1 MKIPERYRGGM
12 QNSVS
17 AEVTAV
23 RTIEDRDEWDAL
35 VESFG
40 GNPFQFWGWGEV
52 KVHSGAWT
60 SLHLAVTQESG
71 ETIGGAMVLLRDLPF
86 PFRKLAYVPRG
97 PFGRADALTAVADA
111 VTTYVGSHTPSV
123 SITFEP
129 DIEASAKFSPRGG
142 QPSTT
147 DIFLPSTLIIDLTQ
161 EEDALIGD
169 MAKKTRYSVRRS
181 LRDGLTVR
189 RAETEADLE
198 TVLDIYDETAR
209 RADFPLHPRD
219 YYRTIFRELAD
230 SSPVYM
236 AFLDDEPVA
245 FLWVLASGTTA
256 LDLYGGSTEAGLRGN
271 ANYGIKWEAMLDQKA
286 RGVQFYDLN
295 GLLDEGVSH
304 FKKGFASHVT
314 QLHDGVEIP
323 LGRLH
328 PVWAKLLPRA
338 RTALGAVRRRIR
350 HLRQRVSA

>member
-1 MKIPERYRGGM
+1 M

-17 AEVTAV
+17 GEVVAV
-23 RTIEDRDEWDAL
+23 REIQNRDEWDEL

-40 GNPFQFWGWGEV
+40 GNPFQLWGWGEV
-52 KVHSGAWT
+52 KVQTGAWT
-60 SLHLAVTQESG
+60 ALHLAVDDASG
-71 ETIGGAMVLLRDLPF
+71 EAIGGAMVLLRDLPF

-97 PFGRADALTAVADA
+97 PFGRPDALTAVADA
-111 VTTYVGSHTPSV
+111 VTAHVGTHTPAV

-129 DIEASAKFSPRGG
+129 NIDASDTFSPKGG
-142 QPSTT
+142 QKSST

-189 RAETEADLE
+189 RAETQADLE
-198 TVLDIYDETAR
+198 ICLDIYDETAR
-209 RADFPLHPRD
+209 RADFPLHDRE
-219 YYRTIFRELAD
+219 YYRTIFRELGDA
-230 SSPVYM
+230 SPVYM
-236 AFLDDEPVA
+236 AHLNGVAVA
-245 FLWVLASGTTA
+245 FLWVLATGTTA
-256 LDLYGGSTEAGLRGN
+256 LDLYGGSNEAGLRGN

-286 RGVQFYDLN
+286 SGAQFYDLN

-304 FKKGFASHVT
+304 FKKGFASHTT

-323 LGRLH
+323 LSRLH
-328 PVWAKLLPRA
+328 PVWATILPRA
-338 RTALGAVRRRIR
+338 RITLGAIRRQIR
-350 HLRQRVSA
+350 HLKERIRK